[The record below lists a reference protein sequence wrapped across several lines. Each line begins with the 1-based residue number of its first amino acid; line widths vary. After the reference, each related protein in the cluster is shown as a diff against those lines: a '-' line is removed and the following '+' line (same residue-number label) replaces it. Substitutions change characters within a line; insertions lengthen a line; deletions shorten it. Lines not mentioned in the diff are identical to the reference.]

1 VGRLLA
7 VVHCDDVIAA
17 ETRAAGTRKL
27 RPFHGRV
34 MHHQPG
40 YVIHVQHVTPALA
53 DLISLIDKG
62 LLQNCV
68 THSLHKPLCATLKR
82 DPNLCIFRRCRQL
95 YDVPSTHNNKK
106 GFGDAVSFALAS
118 RPWCRQHACLSVS
131 KAQTS

>member
-1 VGRLLA
+1 MGRLLA

-62 LLQNCV
+62 LLQ
-68 THSLHKPLCATLKR
+68 KLCHTLPAQATVCYTQKGSKFVHLPPVQAALRCSQYTQQQKR
-82 DPNLCIFRRCRQL
+82 VWRRCEL
-95 YDVPSTHNNKK
+95 CT
-106 GFGDAVSFALAS
+106 G
-118 RPWCRQHACLSVS
+118 
-131 KAQTS
+131 